1 LPTAPS
7 PTTTHL
13 REDGVSD
20 QKLKVQQSRRAAA
33 HALYCGDHH
42 GSVCVCWARRACLG
56 RDSGAGVRVPM
67 VQVRP
72 SSGSSR
78 CWGRRCGDKAIRELG
93 RATGVLS
100 KRGVET
106 IEARLLGDQSVSRAL
121 TVATRRACAGVP
133 LRPGPPE
140 GPRRRV
146 LHWRCRARNPKRWT
160 GERRQGNAAARR
172 RWW

>member
-1 LPTAPS
+1 MSRHVLPTAPS

-56 RDSGAGVRVPM
+56 SDSGAGVRVPM

-93 RATGVLS
+93 RATACDANEGS
-100 KRGVET
+100 KR
-106 IEARLLGDQSVSRAL
+106 VS
-121 TVATRRACAGVP
+121 
-133 LRPGPPE
+133 
-140 GPRRRV
+140 
-146 LHWRCRARNPKRWT
+146 
-160 GERRQGNAAARR
+160 AAVGQTSQFLAP
-172 RWW
+172 